1 MANACGLFGD
11 LIPNIYI
18 DRVTLEES
26 QRGIDTDSDGK
37 DDVYL
42 QTPKVSVQLKVLD
55 SESSGGNFSI
65 LGDALQIQTADSIL
79 DFKEYINVYCVIFTN
94 KDLAEEYISQFESMN
109 YTDTNYYFSLP
120 QPESQE
126 RYYTIKQSLTDF
138 TYTHVNAQNIT
149 EVLSN
154 FTFQDFNEDSVF
166 DYLRV
171 FTFVQLDVEA
181 LEADVNI
188 NFPTAFKTVVGRY
201 QDEVVLNNSL
211 VVSQLTAFITEDGDY
226 WDDSLHVHDPGS
238 GTIYMEGRVHT
249 PDTPHGVLTKGSITT
264 NNVQDFRI
272 RDQID
277 IFIADLSTS
286 KSVHYEFPEQRDI
299 LNSSFSKNSYF
310 SEIFITK
317 DEERNGRF
325 YFAFDYGKFILQEDK
340 FANIISSLSLTAKAE
355 LIQNADLVKFV
366 IKRKQVKERPAR
378 NHLGSP
384 IKNRVQSNETIEI
397 PVITSLG
404 DSNITEID
412 VILTNRQS
420 SDTSLVR
427 HFTGVDLGLK
437 GNTDGDFQYSIEIEA
452 VSAFTTIL
460 NQILKYIDL
469 TMSSYNEYV
478 NLTQIPGIYDW
489 QTRKYTTFGQQVL
502 TNWDDPSGTGA
513 SRLATVIDSYT
524 TALDYFVELDT
535 PVKNGGGITIRE
547 SIVENINRNINPTNG
562 SVDGI
567 IMFQKML
574 SDLIG
579 QISDILSV
587 GSNNVGVEATR
598 GVAPPA
604 QVHLKETTMKIKE
617 TFDHTIGARFIN
629 DTYVDNISISPLH
642 RLSLNR
648 QAPGLRTYNPCDLG
662 DASVT
667 EVNPLN
673 SIFAGTPQAAEA
685 QGIII
690 NMLPN
695 PVDSRFN
702 MTLTQD
708 GKTEIQPSSQKVG
721 SNKFVGSNS
730 KNNSENLNAS
740 ALSPTDL
747 KKEGVASNTFAAP
760 SVYQQIG
767 SDPDLLR
774 EGVVITDVDTLTA
787 EDLQTEVEVLTA
799 FSRQSSTVTDNSYVM
814 RNEQFEVK
822 KLGDLSLALE
832 PPQNTYFLCRQKQ
845 QGSKEVIDTFFLIR
859 PVVRLQSTEDITQG
873 GFTIGPTTSV
883 AAQVLSDTDPANMTM
898 EGVDLAAMFASK
910 SGGNGRSTS
919 GGISRGFGEASG
931 LISTGE
937 LGPGVALQGTTGS
950 PGGGA
955 DELL

>member
-26 QRGIDTDSDGK
+26 QRGVDLNSDGK

-79 DFKEYINVYCVIFTN
+79 DFKEYINVYCVVFTN
-94 KDLAEEYISQFESMN
+94 KDLAEEYISKFESMN

-138 TYTHVNAQNIT
+138 THTHVSAQNIT

-181 LEADVNI
+181 LEADVSI
-188 NFPTAFKTVVGRY
+188 SFPTGFKTIVGRY
-201 QDEVVLNNSL
+201 QDEVVLRNSL
-211 VVSQLTAFITEDGDY
+211 VMSELTAFITEDGDY
-226 WDDSLHVHDPGS
+226 WDDSIHVHDPGS

-249 PDTPHGVLTKGSITT
+249 PDIPHGVLTKDSIAV

-272 RDQID
+272 RDQVD

-286 KSVHYEFPEQRDI
+286 KSVQYEFPEQRDI
-299 LNSSFSKNSYF
+299 LNRSFSKNSFF

-384 IKNRVQSNETIEI
+384 IKNRVQSSETIEV

-412 VILTNRQS
+412 VVLTNRQS

-469 TMSSYNEYV
+469 SMSSYNEYV

-502 TNWDDPSGTGA
+502 TNWDDPSDTGT
-513 SRLATVIDSYT
+513 SRLATVIDAYI

-535 PVKNGGGITIRE
+535 PVKNGGGTTIRE
-547 SIVENINRNINPTNG
+547 SIVDNINRNINPRNG

-598 GVAPPA
+598 GVPPPA
-604 QVHLKETTMKIKE
+604 RVHLRETTMKIEE

-629 DTYVDNISISPLH
+629 DTYVDNISPIRRNPG
-642 RLSLNR
+642 
-648 QAPGLRTYNPCDLG
+648 APGLRIYSASDLA

-667 EVNPLN
+667 EINPIN
-673 SIFAGTPQAAEA
+673 SIFTGTPQAAEA
-685 QGIII
+685 QGIVVNI
-690 NMLPN
+690 LPSIEN
-695 PVDSRFN
+695 SRF
-702 MTLTQD
+702 
-708 GKTEIQPSSQKVG
+708 G
-721 SNKFVGSNS
+721 SNRNTKKVESSAYTGKNS
-730 KNNSENLNAS
+730 KNNSENLNS
-740 ALSPTDL
+740 KNLSPKDL
-747 KKEGVASNTFAAP
+747 KKTGIAENLNAP
-760 SVYQQIG
+760 LATYGQFGMPSALVK
-767 SDPDLLR
+767 
-774 EGVVITDVDTLTA
+774 EGVVAEDVDTLNA
-787 EDLQTEVEVLTA
+787 EELKTQVEVLTT
-799 FSRQSSTVTDNSYVM
+799 FSRQGSNVTDNSYVM

-822 KLGDLSLALE
+822 KLGDLTMAFDQE
-832 PPQNTYFLCRQKQ
+832 NTYYLCRQRQ
-845 QGSKEVIDTFFLIR
+845 QGKKEVIDVYFFMR
-859 PVVRLQSTEDITQG
+859 PLTGLQLEEAELTLEGRPSLG
-873 GFTIGPTTSV
+873 APASV
-883 AAQVLSDTDPANMTM
+883 SAQVNNIGDLDRS
-898 EGVDLAAMFASK
+898 GVDLQALFEPKSD
-910 SGGNGRSTS
+910 SGGS
-919 GGISRGFGEASG
+919 GGKSSGGVSTAFGEANG

-937 LGPGVALQGTTGS
+937 FGPDVTLQGTTGS